1 MKKLLSVIVIVT
13 MLVTAMCPAFATM
26 AADTLDISAENTY
39 FTKNDDGNGES
50 TMTVSVTNNPGFSD
64 LTFVVYYDTT
74 YVSSIEPDT
83 ASSVFGDDFITVNG
97 ARKSTVAAVKKLFTA
112 AGLATGATIYARQI
126 DVNYTDANG
135 EPLNTAELGEIL
147 KFVVTSAGTY
157 DEIPDKAVTVGYFVA
172 SASNVGGDNLEF
184 SAPGTC
190 AIEKDPWASFE
201 TEKTYDNFTLAAGD
215 MNVYAGTT
223 TVDVPVRVYNN
234 TNEYG
239 FLSTALTIV
248 FPKELHLDSLI
259 FNTKAQS
266 VTPIKRISD
275 DDHTDYAI
283 QDHLDN
289 FNEQCQGVFEQNNI
303 DWRTLDA
310 KCEYF
315 LTEPTQPTV
324 EGSMRET
331 DALFYTLRFVLPENA
346 RPGTKYD
353 IKVYTKVR
361 DGVVGFVGGDGN
373 DNIVSMTHNLGN
385 GSIKVLSKSACD
397 HSETE
402 EKIVTPATC
411 TSVGTKNIV
420 CKLCGEIIDTVE
432 IPMTDHTYVSSVTEP
447 TCEKGGYTT
456 YTCSVCNHSYTGDET
471 DALGHVAGEKKVTVE
486 PTYEAEGTYE
496 IRCTRCD
503 KVLETGSIPKL
514 VKTTITVGDA
524 ATKPGNDIVVPVT
537 VADNTGMFITRLTV
551 KYDATK
557 LTFVE
562 AVNGEVFADATNVLF
577 TKVEDGNLTL
587 YFETANEADTS
598 VNGVLANLKFT
609 VNSDESIVGTTDI
622 TVEVE
627 DAVNYAGKDL
637 DIVTANGTVTIAANQ
652 KITAESREVEIN
664 KTVEVPVA
672 IAANEGVW
680 ALRLEVAYDADL
692 ITLESIKSGLL
703 SLEEGVNYSVKDG
716 VITIFKDADD
726 LANIEADGTLFTL
739 VFKAGAAT
747 GESAIG
753 ITVLN
758 AINNKGEDLS
768 IKIFNGAVK
777 VIPCKHTEYKTEVT
791 KAPTV
796 EEEGVLSYICTNCG
810 ETFKNEPIAR
820 LAGLTIGKVTANAG
834 GNVAVP
840 VTVSSNP
847 GTYSIRME
855 FRYDTNALT
864 FVNVTGGI
872 FTADEFSASV
882 HDGVVTVY
890 VEADTVA
897 NVTDDGV
904 AFTLN
909 FTAANT
915 AEGKYGIDGTL
926 LQDSTVNVD
935 GDEIAYT
942 VVNGEVAITNNFVA
956 RIGDNYYTDL
966 KTAFNAAVDGDTVV
980 ITKNFSYGVDESFAI
995 YGVHV
1000 RSKKVTLD
1008 LNGHTI
1014 TTDFGEGNNNWCALY
1029 LNNAEL
1035 TVTGDGTIT
1044 AYATTGGYVFNLV
1057 NSKLYIENGTFSGNP
1072 SVVNV
1077 ESGTAYIRG
1086 GRFYTDDENKNFLV
1100 NCIDKAY
1107 KDGIANIE
1115 VTGGTFRDFDP
1126 NNCKA
1131 EGEGTDFVPVDY
1143 KSVASEEEG
1152 WFNVVPCDPHEYE
1165 VSERVESTCVVAGHI
1180 TYTCKNC
1187 GRSYDEPLE
1196 LADHTPGEWTV
1207 EKEPTAGAPGLEV
1220 LRCAVC
1226 GEILDSR
1233 EIPALGFITKV
1244 SANNYVKSATLD
1256 GTVIRIVTSGTAIST
1271 ARFAIGYTKGVT
1283 FTTEGCTAPVVRSTW
1298 AYIDLDLPCEGG
1310 KIICTDTAGNTQEY
1324 TVEVTSS
1331 PSSYKYYTAVAGGY
1345 TVDRVDDTTAADTF
1359 YVYAKPNMNNATLML
1374 QIPAANTYTYS
1385 EGLTLVKAGNKVYF
1399 KALSTADTH
1408 EYTIT
1413 ITTPNGVAKTYTV
1426 YYVFDN
1432 TNIADC
1438 LGGYMVDR
1446 CEMNGDVINLTVS
1459 ADYTYASFRF
1469 IFNNTTTTLVWPDD
1483 VDVVMGGKGGIHWF
1497 KIYNDGTG
1505 AVTKQFT
1512 ARDTATGVV
1521 ETYTVNV
1528 TFGALN

>member
-1 MKKLLSVIVIVT
+1 
-13 MLVTAMCPAFATM
+13 
-26 AADTLDISAENTY
+26 
-39 FTKNDDGNGES
+39 
-50 TMTVSVTNNPGFSD
+50 
-64 LTFVVYYDTT
+64 
-74 YVSSIEPDT
+74 
-83 ASSVFGDDFITVNG
+83 
-97 ARKSTVAAVKKLFTA
+97 
-112 AGLATGATIYARQI
+112 
-126 DVNYTDANG
+126 
-135 EPLNTAELGEIL
+135 
-147 KFVVTSAGTY
+147 
-157 DEIPDKAVTVGYFVA
+157 
-172 SASNVGGDNLEF
+172 
-184 SAPGTC
+184 
-190 AIEKDPWASFE
+190 
-201 TEKTYDNFTLAAGD
+201 

-239 FLSTALTIV
+239 FWATALTIV
-248 FPKELHLDSLI
+248 FPKELHLKSLI
-259 FNTKAQS
+259 FNTNVQS
-266 VTPIKRISD
+266 VNPIKRISD
-275 DDHTDYAI
+275 DPHTDYLI
-283 QDHLDN
+283 QEHLDK

-303 DWRTLDA
+303 DWRSLDA

-315 LTEPTQPTV
+315 LIEPTSESV
-324 EGSMRET
+324 EGSVRET
-331 DALFYTLRFVLPENA
+331 NALYYTLRFELPENA

-353 IKVYTKVR
+353 IKVYTRVK
-361 DGVVGFVGGDGN
+361 DGVVGFVGGTGN
-373 DNIVSMTHNLGN
+373 ENIVSMAHNLGD
-385 GSIKVLSKSACD
+385 GSIKILSKSACD

-402 EKIVTPATC
+402 EQIVTPATC

-432 IPMTDHTYVSSVTEP
+432 IPKIDHTYEAVVTEP
-447 TCEKGGYTT
+447 TCEVGGYTT
-456 YTCSVCNHSYTGDET
+456 YTCSVCKESYVGDET
-471 DALGHVAGEKKVTVE
+471 NPLGHAAGERVVTLD

-496 IRCTRCD
+496 IRCTRCGE
-503 KVLETGSIPKL
+503 VLETGSIPRL
-514 VKTTITVGDA
+514 VRTTITVGGV

-577 TKVEDGNLTL
+577 TKVDDGNLTL
-587 YFETANEADTS
+587 YFEAAGETDTS
-598 VNGVLANLKFT
+598 VNGVLANLKFS
-609 VNSDESIVGTTDI
+609 VNPDESIVGTTDI

-627 DAVNYAGKDL
+627 DATNYAGKDL

-680 ALRLEVAYDADL
+680 ALRLEVAYDANL
-692 ITLESIKSGLL
+692 VALESIKSGLL

-747 GESAIG
+747 GESAVTL
-753 ITVLN
+753 TVLD
-758 AINNKGEDLS
+758 AIDNTGKDLS
-768 IKIFNGAVK
+768 IKTFNGAVT
-777 VIPCKHTEYKTEVT
+777 VIPCKHTDYRTEVT

-796 EEEGVLSYICTNCG
+796 DEEGVLSYICNNCG
-810 ETFKNEPIAR
+810 ETFKTEPIAR

-834 GNVAVP
+834 GEVAVP

-897 NVTDDGV
+897 NINDDGV

-909 FTAANT
+909 FTAAST
-915 AEGKYGIDGTL
+915 AEGTYEVAGTL

-956 RIGDNYYTDL
+956 RIGDNYYTGL
-966 KTAFNAAVDGDTVV
+966 RAAFKAAVDGDTVV
-980 ITKNFSYGVDESFAI
+980 ITKDFKYGVDQSFFL
-995 YGVHV
+995 YGAYV
-1000 RSKKVTLD
+1000 RAKKITLD
-1008 LNGHTI
+1008 LDGHTV
-1014 TTDFGEGNNNWCALY
+1014 TSNFGKGENNWCSVY
-1029 LNNAEL
+1029 IDNEAEL
-1035 TVTGDGTIT
+1035 TVTGNGTFICEADLDGD
-1044 AYATTGGYVFNLV
+1044 GYVFNV
-1057 NSKLYIENGTFSGNP
+1057 AGNSKLYIENGTFAGIP

-1077 ESGTAYIRG
+1077 ESGVAYIRG
-1086 GRFYTDDENKNFLV
+1086 GRFSSDAANKNFLL
-1100 NCIDKAY
+1100 NCVDKAY
-1107 KDGIANIE
+1107 KEGKANIE

-1131 EGEGTDFVPVDY
+1131 EGDGTDFVPVDY

-1152 WFNVVPCDPHEYE
+1152 WFNVVPCDPHSYE
-1165 VSERVESTCVVAGHI
+1165 ETERVESTCVVAGHI

-1187 GRSYDEPLE
+1187 GRTYDEPLE
-1196 LADHTPGEWTV
+1196 LADHTPGEWIV
-1207 EKEPTAGAPGLEV
+1207 EKAPTAGAPGLEV
-1220 LRCAVC
+1220 RRCTVC

-1256 GTVIRIVTSGTAIST
+1256 GTVIRIVTSGTAINT

-1283 FTTEGCTAPVVRSTW
+1283 FTTEGCTAALVRGTW

-1359 YVYAKPNMNNATLML
+1359 YVYAKPNVNNATLML

-1413 ITTPNGVAKTYTV
+1413 ITTPNGVAKVYTV

-1438 LGGYMVDR
+1438 LGGYMVDG
-1446 CEMNGDVINLTVS
+1446 CEMNGNVINLTVS
-1459 ADYTYASFRF
+1459 TDYTYASFRF

-1528 TFGALN
+1528 TFSDFS

>member
-26 AADTLDISAENTY
+26 AADTLDISGESTY

-223 TVDVPVRVYNN
+223 TVDVPVRVYKN

-266 VTPIKRISD
+266 VNPIKRISD
-275 DDHTDYAI
+275 DAHTDYAI

-315 LTEPTQPTV
+315 LTEPTEPTV

-353 IKVYTKVR
+353 IKVYTRVR
-361 DGVVGFVGGDGN
+361 DGVVGFVGGTEN
-373 DNIVSMTHNLGN
+373 ENIVSMTHNLGN

-537 VADNTGMFITRLTV
+537 VADNPGMFITRLTV

-587 YFETANEADTS
+587 YFETADEADTS

-680 ALRLEVAYDADL
+680 ALRLEVAYNADL

-747 GESAIG
+747 GESAVG

-777 VIPCKHTEYKTEVT
+777 VIPCTHSEYKTEVT

-796 EEEGVLSYICTNCG
+796 EEEGILSYICTNCG
-810 ETFKNEPIAR
+810 ETFKTEPIAR

-834 GNVAVP
+834 GAVAVP

-855 FRYDTNALT
+855 YRYDAEVLT
-864 FVNVTGGI
+864 FVNVTSGI

-897 NVTDDGV
+897 NITDDGV

-909 FTAANT
+909 FTAAST
-915 AEGKYGIDGTL
+915 AEGTYEIAGTL
-926 LQDSTVNVD
+926 LQDSTLNVD

-956 RIGDNYYTDL
+956 RI
-966 KTAFNAAVDGDTVV
+966 
-980 ITKNFSYGVDESFAI
+980 
-995 YGVHV
+995 
-1000 RSKKVTLD
+1000 
-1008 LNGHTI
+1008 
-1014 TTDFGEGNNNWCALY
+1014 
-1029 LNNAEL
+1029 
-1035 TVTGDGTIT
+1035 
-1044 AYATTGGYVFNLV
+1044 
-1057 NSKLYIENGTFSGNP
+1057 
-1072 SVVNV
+1072 
-1077 ESGTAYIRG
+1077 
-1086 GRFYTDDENKNFLV
+1086 
-1100 NCIDKAY
+1100 
-1107 KDGIANIE
+1107 
-1115 VTGGTFRDFDP
+1115 
-1126 NNCKA
+1126 
-1131 EGEGTDFVPVDY
+1131 
-1143 KSVASEEEG
+1143 
-1152 WFNVVPCDPHEYE
+1152 
-1165 VSERVESTCVVAGHI
+1165 
-1180 TYTCKNC
+1180 
-1187 GRSYDEPLE
+1187 
-1196 LADHTPGEWTV
+1196 
-1207 EKEPTAGAPGLEV
+1207 
-1220 LRCAVC
+1220 
-1226 GEILDSR
+1226 
-1233 EIPALGFITKV
+1233 TKV
-1244 SANNYVKSATLD
+1244 SANSYVKSATLD
-1256 GTVIRIVTSGTAIST
+1256 GTVIRIVTSGTAINT

-1283 FTTEGCTAPVVRSTW
+1283 FTTEGCTAALVRGTW

-1528 TFGALN
+1528 TFGALT

>member
-13 MLVTAMCPAFATM
+13 MLVTAMWPAFATM

-50 TMTVSVTNNPGFSD
+50 TMTVSVANNPGFSD

-112 AGLATGATIYARQI
+112 AGIATGATIYARQI

-135 EPLNTAELGEIL
+135 EPLNTTNIGELL

-157 DEIPDKAVTVGYFVA
+157 DEIPDEAVTVGYFVA
-172 SASNVGGDNLEF
+172 SASNVGGGDLEF

-190 AIEKDPWASFE
+190 SIEKDPWASFE
-201 TEKTYDNFTLAAGD
+201 TEKKFDDFTLAVSD

-239 FLSTALTIV
+239 FWATALTIV
-248 FPKELHLDSLI
+248 FPKELHLESLI
-259 FNTKAQS
+259 FNTNVQS
-266 VTPIKRISD
+266 VNPIKRISD
-275 DDHTDYAI
+275 DLHTDYLI
-283 QDHLDN
+283 QEHLDK

-303 DWRTLDA
+303 DWRSLDA

-315 LTEPTQPTV
+315 LIEPTSESV
-324 EGSMRET
+324 EGSVRET
-331 DALFYTLRFVLPENA
+331 NALYYTLRFELPENA

-353 IKVYTKVR
+353 IKVYTRVK
-361 DGVVGFVGGDGN
+361 DGVVGFVGGTGN
-373 DNIVSMTHNLGN
+373 ENIVSMAHNLGD
-385 GSIKVLSKSACD
+385 GSIKILSKSACD

-402 EKIVTPATC
+402 EQIVTPATC

-432 IPMTDHTYVSSVTEP
+432 IPKIDHTYEAVVTEP
-447 TCEKGGYTT
+447 TCEVGGYTT
-456 YTCSVCNHSYTGDET
+456 YTCSVCKESYVGDET
-471 DALGHVAGEKKVTVE
+471 NPLGHVAGERVVTLD

-496 IRCTRCD
+496 IRCTRCGE
-503 KVLETGSIPKL
+503 VLETGSIPRL
-514 VKTTITVGDA
+514 VRTTITVGNAD
-524 ATKPGNDIVVPVT
+524 TKPGNAIIVPVT

-557 LTFVE
+557 LTFVG

-587 YFETANEADTS
+587 YFEAAGETDTS

-680 ALRLEVAYDADL
+680 ALRLEVAYNADL

-747 GESAIG
+747 GESAVD

-796 EEEGVLSYICTNCG
+796 DEEGVLSYICTNCG
-810 ETFKNEPIAR
+810 ETFKTEPIAR
-820 LAGLTIGKVTANAG
+820 LAGLTIGKVTAKAG

-855 FRYDTNALT
+855 FRYDTNALK

-897 NVTDDGV
+897 NITDDGV

-909 FTAANT
+909 FTAAST
-915 AEGKYGIDGTL
+915 AEGTYEVAGTL
-926 LQDSTVNVD
+926 LQDSTLNVD

-942 VVNGEVAITNNFVA
+942 VVNGEVAITN
-956 RIGDNYYTDL
+956 
-966 KTAFNAAVDGDTVV
+966 
-980 ITKNFSYGVDESFAI
+980 
-995 YGVHV
+995 
-1000 RSKKVTLD
+1000 
-1008 LNGHTI
+1008 
-1014 TTDFGEGNNNWCALY
+1014 
-1029 LNNAEL
+1029 
-1035 TVTGDGTIT
+1035 
-1044 AYATTGGYVFNLV
+1044 
-1057 NSKLYIENGTFSGNP
+1057 
-1072 SVVNV
+1072 
-1077 ESGTAYIRG
+1077 
-1086 GRFYTDDENKNFLV
+1086 
-1100 NCIDKAY
+1100 
-1107 KDGIANIE
+1107 
-1115 VTGGTFRDFDP
+1115 
-1126 NNCKA
+1126 
-1131 EGEGTDFVPVDY
+1131 
-1143 KSVASEEEG
+1143 
-1152 WFNVVPCDPHEYE
+1152 
-1165 VSERVESTCVVAGHI
+1165 
-1180 TYTCKNC
+1180 
-1187 GRSYDEPLE
+1187 
-1196 LADHTPGEWTV
+1196 
-1207 EKEPTAGAPGLEV
+1207 
-1220 LRCAVC
+1220 
-1226 GEILDSR
+1226 
-1233 EIPALGFITKV
+1233 LGFITKV

-1256 GTVIRIVTSGTAIST
+1256 GTVIRIVTSGTAINT

-1283 FTTEGCTAPVVRSTW
+1283 FTTEGCTAALVRGTW

-1359 YVYAKPNMNNATLML
+1359 YVYAKPNTNNATLML

-1446 CEMNGDVINLTVS
+1446 CEMNGNVINLSVGT
-1459 ADYTYASFRF
+1459 AYTYASFRF

-1528 TFGALN
+1528 TFSDFS

>member
-26 AADTLDISAENTY
+26 AADTLDISAESTY
-39 FTKNDDGNGES
+39 IAKKADGSGAS
-50 TMTVSVTNNPGFSD
+50 TVTLSVTNNPGFSD
-64 LTFVVYYDTT
+64 LSFMVYYDTKDVSSVEGVVDGSAFGVD
-74 YVSSIEPDT
+74 YVSVGNP
-83 ASSVFGDDFITVNG
+83 
-97 ARKSTVAAVKKLFTA
+97 RKSTIAAVKKLFTA
-112 AGLATGATIYARQI
+112 AGVSTGATVMGMQV
-126 DVNYTDANG
+126 DVNMANENG
-135 EPLNTAELGEIL
+135 DSATVMTVGEIL
-147 KFVVTSAGTY
+147 KFNVLTAAGYDKIPEEGVNIGFFVVSAANADGE
-157 DEIPDKAVTVGYFVA
+157 DVA
-172 SASNVGGDNLEF
+172 SVDPF
-184 SAPGTC
+184 TC
-190 AIEKDPWASFE
+190 NMAIDPWAAFPTPKSF
-201 TEKTYDNFTLAAGD
+201 DSFTFAIDD
-215 MNVYAGTT
+215 MNAYAGTT
-223 TVDVPVRVYNN
+223 TVDVPMRFYNN
-234 TNEYG
+234 SKNEYG
-239 FLSTALTIV
+239 FWSSALLIY
-248 FPKELHLDSLI
+248 FPKELHLESII
-259 FNTKAQS
+259 FNSTLQEAS
-266 VTPIKRISD
+266 PTKRISD
-275 DDHTDYAI
+275 DAHTDYLI
-283 QDHLDN
+283 RDHLDN
-289 FNEQCQGVFEQNNI
+289 FNEQCQGVFEAHNI
-303 DWRTLDA
+303 DWKKLDM
-310 KCEYF
+310 KCEYIF
-315 LTEPTQPTV
+315 FEPADELVSGCVTEDTGV
-324 EGSMRET
+324 Y
-331 DALFYTLRFVLPENA
+331 YTFRFELPENA
-346 RPGTKYD
+346 KVGTKYD
-353 IKVYTKVR
+353 IKVLSIAK
-361 DGVVGFVGGDGN
+361 DGVVGFVGGTEN
-373 DNIVSMTHNLGN
+373 ENILPIEHALGD

-402 EKIVTPATC
+402 EEIVTPATC

-432 IPMTDHTYVSSVTEP
+432 IPKIDHTYEAVVTEP
-447 TCEKGGYTT
+447 TCKDGGYTT
-456 YTCSVCNHSYTGDET
+456 YTCSVCKESYVGDET
-471 DALGHVAGEKKVTVE
+471 NPLGHAAGERVVTLD

-496 IRCTRCD
+496 IRCTRCGE
-503 KVLETGSIPKL
+503 VLETGSIPRL
-514 VKTTITVGDA
+514 VRTTITVGGV

-551 KYDATK
+551 RYDAAK

-577 TKVEDGNLTL
+577 TKVDDGNLTL
-587 YFETANEADTS
+587 YFEAAGETDVT
-598 VNGVLANLKFT
+598 VNGVLANLKFS
-609 VNSDESIVGTTDI
+609 VNPDESIVGTTDI

-627 DAVNYAGKDL
+627 DATNYAGKDL

-680 ALRLEVAYDADL
+680 ALRLEVAYDANL
-692 ITLESIKSGLL
+692 VSLESIKSGLL

-716 VITIFKDADD
+716 VITIFKDADSI
-726 LANIEADGTLFTL
+726 ANIEADGTLFTL
-739 VFKAGAAT
+739 VFKAGAET
-747 GESAIG
+747 GESAVD

-758 AINNKGEDLS
+758 AINIDGEDLS
-768 IKIFNGAVK
+768 IKIFNGAVT
-777 VIPCKHTEYKTEVT
+777 VIPCKHTDYRTEVT

-796 EEEGVLSYICTNCG
+796 DEEGVLSYICSNCG
-810 ETFKNEPIAR
+810 ETFKTEPIAR
-820 LAGLTIGKVTANAG
+820 LAGITIGKVTANAG
-834 GNVAVP
+834 GEVAVP

-847 GTYSIRME
+847 GTYCIRME
-855 FRYDTNALT
+855 FRYDTDALT
-864 FVNVTGGI
+864 FVNATSGI

-897 NVTDDGV
+897 NITDDGV

-909 FTAANT
+909 FTAAST
-915 AEGKYGIDGTL
+915 AEGTYEVAGTL
-926 LQDSTVNVD
+926 LQDSTLNVD

-980 ITKNFSYGVDESFAI
+980 ITKNFSYGVDESFRI
-995 YGVHV
+995 YGVDV
-1000 RSKKVTLD
+1000 RNKKVTLD

-1029 LNNAEL
+1029 LYNAEL
-1035 TVTGDGTIT
+1035 TVIGDGTIT

-1086 GRFYTDDENKNFLV
+1086 GRFYTDDEDKKFLV

-1107 KDGIANIE
+1107 KNGTANIE

-1126 NNCKA
+1126 NDCLA
-1131 EGEGTDFVPVDY
+1131 EGKGTDFVPVDY

-1152 WFNVVPCDPHEYE
+1152 WFNVVPCDPHSYE
-1165 VSERVESTCVVAGHI
+1165 ETERVESTCVEAGHV
-1180 TYTCKNC
+1180 TYTCKDC
-1187 GRSYDEPLE
+1187 GRTYDEPLE

-1233 EIPALGFITKV
+1233 EIPALGYITKV

-1256 GTVIRIVTSGTAIST
+1256 GTVIRIVTSGTATTT
-1271 ARFAIGYTKGVT
+1271 ARFAIAYTEGVT
-1283 FTTEGCTAPVVRSTW
+1283 FTTEGCTASTVRSTW
-1298 AYIDLDLPCEGG
+1298 AYINLDLPCEGG
-1310 KIICTDTAGNTQEY
+1310 KIICSDGAGNTQEY
-1324 TVEVTSS
+1324 TVEVTST

-1385 EGLTLVKAGNKVYF
+1385 EGLTLVKTGNKVYF
-1399 KALSTADTH
+1399 KALSTAETH

-1432 TNIADC
+1432 TNIASC
-1438 LGGYMVDR
+1438 QGGYMVDGY
-1446 CEMNGDVINLTVS
+1446 EMEGNVINLTVS
-1459 ADYTYASFRF
+1459 ADYRYASFRF
-1469 IFNNTTTTLVWPDD
+1469 IFNNITTTLEWPDD
-1483 VDVVMGGKGGIHWF
+1483 VDVVMAGRIHWF